1 MIRFFI
7 LFLLVFTG
15 CFAYTQE
22 VRENKIIIHS
32 SETSPSKLIFNVA
45 ETLASNHGVQIG
57 IKFTN
62 DDEVLQKL
70 IGGER
75 VDIIITES
83 YELLQSLN
91 ENKFIN
97 FSFVSEVFFDRLV
110 YVPLKE
116 KNANENKVKLE
127 AVFFKTSENDK
138 DVIDNFAEKIPSV
151 LITSNNICKRINN
164 LRTIYAE
171 SYRSI
176 IIKESVAK
184 RCDLFYS
191 GFFNDLYTVYYLAVI
206 VNNNFH
212 YTKRIIDLF
221 ENSLHI
227 KSIIKDHGYTN

>member
-7 LFLLVFTG
+7 VFVLIFSK
-15 CFAYTQE
+15 CFGYAGE

-45 ETLASNHGVQIG
+45 ETLASNHGMQIG

-62 DDEVLQKL
+62 DEEILEKL
-70 IGGER
+70 TKGER

-83 YELLQSLN
+83 YEMLQSLN

-110 YVPLKE
+110 YVPLRE

-127 AVFFKTSENDK
+127 AIFFKTSENDK

-151 LITSNNICKRINN
+151 LITSSNICKRINN
-164 LRTIYAE
+164 LRAIYAE

-176 IIKESVAK
+176 IIKESIAK

-206 VNNNFH
+206 INNNFH

-221 ENSLHI
+221 EHSFHI
-227 KSIIKDHGYTN
+227 KSIIKNHGYTN